1 MQWIWVF
8 LIIGILFTKKI
19 LGILLIG
26 PLIILLIASHWR
38 AYEKLNYP
46 KLTRVAKMVFLV
58 CWEVSELSKRPV
70 YK

>member
-1 MQWIWVF
+1 MD
-8 LIIGILFTKKI
+8 T
-19 LGILLIG
+19 
-26 PLIILLIASHWR
+26 
-38 AYEKLNYP
+38 YEKLNYP